1 MRTFGGSHKLALWG
15 VFTVNIELL
24 NAVSGGAELVE
35 WFDGC
40 APRFHDAEVTS
51 IAFDRA
57 GPTCLLR
64 VHGFKVSR
72 AVKPDG
78 PYVFEG
84 HAVVTF
90 RIDGVTGMQLDDFNH
105 QNALMGLRIARGPD
119 EGFRVELDPAYG
131 LSGFIEGRL
140 LSIAIEPGIPPG
152 SQYEAQNDV
161 R

>member
-1 MRTFGGSHKLALWG
+1 MS
-15 VFTVNIELL
+15 TVNIELL
-24 NAVSGGAELVE
+24 NAVPGGPELVA
-35 WFDGC
+35 WFDGH

-57 GPTCLLR
+57 GPSCRLR
-64 VHGFKVSR
+64 VHGFKVTR
-72 AVKPDG
+72 AIKPDG

-84 HAVVTF
+84 HAVVAF
-90 RIDGVTGMQLDDFNH
+90 RIDEVTGMQLDDFNH
-105 QNALMGLRIARGPD
+105 QNALMGLSIVRGPN

-131 LSGFIEGRL
+131 LSGFIEGRS

-152 SQYEAQNDV
+152 SQYEAENDV

>member
-1 MRTFGGSHKLALWG
+1 M
-15 VFTVNIELL
+15 NIELL
-24 NAVSGGAELVE
+24 NAVPGGPELVE
-35 WFDGC
+35 WFDGQ

-64 VHGFKVSR
+64 VHGFKVTRS
-72 AVKPDG
+72 VKPDG

-84 HAVVTF
+84 HVVVTF
-90 RIDGVTGMQLDDFNH
+90 RIDEVTGMQLDDFNH
-105 QNALMGLRIARGPD
+105 QNALMGLTIVRGPNED
-119 EGFRVELDPAYG
+119 FRMELDPAFG
-131 LSGFIEGRL
+131 LSGFIEGRS